1 VNGFEAVLVPEALK
15 KMPLVFT
22 VAVPET
28 LAWPVTLV
36 ADAGVTATK
45 PKVIKASRANVD
57 LIN

>member
-1 VNGFEAVLVPEALK
+1 MNGFEAVLVPEALK

-36 ADAGVTATK
+36 ADAGVTMATK
-45 PKVIKASRANVD
+45 PKVIKASRAYID
-57 LIN
+57 LI